1 MSTTD
6 AGRVREQ
13 YVPKE
18 ESEIGRDE
26 QRDESDLSAGNGGR
40 YSNLLIEVLNIMST
54 EGRSRAWADLLIS

>member
-1 MSTTD
+1 M
-6 AGRVREQ
+6 
-13 YVPKE
+13 PKE